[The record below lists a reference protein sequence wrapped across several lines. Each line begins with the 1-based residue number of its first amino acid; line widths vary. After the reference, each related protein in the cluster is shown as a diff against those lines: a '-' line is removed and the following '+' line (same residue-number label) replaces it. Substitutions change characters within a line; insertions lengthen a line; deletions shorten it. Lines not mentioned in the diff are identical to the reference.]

1 MKFNEFVSTLTRGRK
16 AFGQLCG
23 ALALAAAG
31 MAQAAP
37 VTYFF
42 GGQLSWIDSNLST
55 AFAIGDGFSGS
66 FTYESTTADSVPGD
80 PNRGFYGPGP
90 AFTVTINSLPF
101 SLVGGGSGSVA
112 VVNESGR
119 DSFSANSG
127 NSTTTGGSIN
137 GYIPTLFVLLMD
149 DYTGSAFNNDALPAS
164 EVDLAL
170 FDVSYFELFF
180 ANRKA
185 LDQGASVFGSLS
197 YLSLTDPNAT
207 TSIPEPGSLALLV
220 LGLAG
225 LGASIKRNRTN

>member
-90 AFTVTINSLPF
+90 AFTVTINSLA
-101 SLVGGGSGSVA
+101 SGCEKVSHA
-112 VVNESGR
+112 HNG
-119 DSFSANSG
+119 DI
-127 NSTTTGGSIN
+127 STTLTPHFLS
-137 GYIPTLFVLLMD
+137 
-149 DYTGSAFNNDALPAS
+149 
-164 EVDLAL
+164 
-170 FDVSYFELFF
+170 FF
-180 ANRKA
+180 
-185 LDQGASVFGSLS
+185 S
-197 YLSLTDPNAT
+197 
-207 TSIPEPGSLALLV
+207 
-220 LGLAG
+220 
-225 LGASIKRNRTN
+225 